1 MNYLRKIGRNIHLW
15 RVHICAG
22 RGRWVECSYGRSS
35 GHQHHPIRRNPSG
48 PGIAT
53 VGRAAD
59 GDTATANRN
68 SSRFRTAPNSCC
80 CFRCFRCRCSEDR
93 RRCKWFV
100 CNLKD
105 QTQKHWSR
113 RKLSQSLDFFHIWQL
128 APPIARI
135 GNYVSGTDWKKAK
148 KTHRWHPNG
157 SDGHIWRR
165 VLKLRRRWP
174 VRIRAVRC
182 AGVPDTC
189 GWASGYRG
197 PWAEGSR
204 WAGPALQPDKMA
216 AMLGPTLALCS
227 ARKRN
232 FVIVAIEG
240 ETLWKS
246 QLP

>member
-1 MNYLRKIGRNIHLW
+1 MCLMPTSARKKILKFNFKFQRKLMNYLRKIGRNIHLW

-22 RGRWVECSYGRSS
+22 RGRWVECSYGQSS

-53 VGRAAD
+53 GGRAAD

-113 RKLSQSLDFFHIWQL
+113 RKQSQSLDFLEHL
-128 APPIARI
+128 STSATYCSNRE
-135 GNYVSGTDWKKAK
+135 
-148 KTHRWHPNG
+148 
-157 SDGHIWRR
+157 
-165 VLKLRRRWP
+165 L
-174 VRIRAVRC
+174 RIRNRL
-182 AGVPDTC
+182 
-189 GWASGYRG
+189 
-197 PWAEGSR
+197 E
-204 WAGPALQPDKMA
+204 
-216 AMLGPTLALCS
+216 
-227 ARKRN
+227 
-232 FVIVAIEG
+232 
-240 ETLWKS
+240 KS
-246 QLP
+246 